1 MNQETLESEL
11 AELALGALC
20 YQDRV
25 GSTNTVAAEWAAHA
39 APHLSLVVAGEQTDG
54 RGRTDRKWFTPPGAA
69 IAFSLIL
76 HAEAL
81 NISNITKIPLVAGL
95 GAVAVSQAL
104 QQFGL
109 VAQIKW
115 PNDVLLSGSK
125 VAGVLAELSW
135 SGEIPSALI
144 LGIGINV
151 APSAVPPEDWDA
163 HHAHPFPATS
173 VETVLGQPVDRLCLL
188 RFVLTAVLDWLPRW
202 ESAAFLDAWRGR
214 LAMRG
219 AWVQIIHPLGAMPP
233 LEGIII
239 NLNEDGSLR
248 IKLRSGEHTSVRVGD
263 IHLRLVDSS
272 SK

>member
-11 AELALGALC
+11 ADFALGALC
-20 YQDRV
+20 YQDRA
-25 GSTNTVAAEWAAHA
+25 GSTNTAAAEWAAHA
-39 APHLSLVVAGEQTDG
+39 APHLSLVVADEQTAG
-54 RGRTDRKWFTPPGAA
+54 RGRTGRKWFTPPGAA

-76 HAEAL
+76 RPEAL
-81 NISNITKIPLVAGL
+81 EIGDIAKIPLFSGL

-104 QQFGL
+104 QHFGL

-115 PNDVLLSGSK
+115 PNDVLLSGRK
-125 VAGVLAELSW
+125 VAGVLTEISW

-151 APSAVPPEDWDA
+151 APSAVPPEGWDA

-173 VETVLGQPVDRLCLL
+173 VESMLGQPVDRICLL
-188 RFVLTAVLDWLPRW
+188 RIVLTAVLDWLPRW
-202 ESAAFLDAWRGR
+202 ETTAFLDAWRGR

-219 AWVQIIHPLGAMPP
+219 AWVQIIHPLGAPPP
-233 LEGIII
+233 LEGKII

-248 IKLRSGEHTSVRVGD
+248 IRLRSGEHTSVQVGD
-263 IHLRLVDSS
+263 IHLRIVDSS